1 MCWSKEV
8 SLVSWILGTIGSLLL
23 YKRDKAMGL
32 FLLVTCQ
39 MQLIDGLLW
48 ISYENNN
55 LDMNLLVSKIGAII
69 NNLEPIVLW
78 LGIPNPSRLLNS
90 MGYLYTTLA
99 IFYTNHVIKNMKPS
113 NVTKESAPHL
123 VWDWNHQKYA
133 TRFYYFAFL
142 PFITYGVYYASEKN
156 VIIGS
161 IPIVSLLTST
171 LVYHRTKSVGSMWCF
186 FAVGTPWA
194 LLLKK

>member
-32 FLLVTCQ
+32 FLLVVCQ

-55 LDMNLLVSKIGAII
+55 LDMNLLVSKIGAIV
-69 NNLEPIVLW
+69 NHMEPIVLW
-78 LGIPNPSRLLNS
+78 LGIPNPTRLLNI
-90 MGYLYTTLA
+90 MGYLYTAFA
-99 IFYTNHVIKNMKPS
+99 IFYTKYVIENTKPGT
-113 NVTKESAPHL
+113 VTKESAPHL
-123 VWDWNHQKYA
+123 IWDWNNQKYYIE
-133 TRFYYFAFL
+133 FYYFMFL
-142 PFITYGVYYASEKN
+142 SFLTYGVYYASGKN
-156 VIIGS
+156 MIIGS
-161 IPIVSLLTST
+161 IPVVSLLTST
-171 LVYHRTKSVGSMWCF
+171 LVYRKKNVTGSMWCF
-186 FAVGTPWA
+186 FAVGLPWA